1 MKPPFASWALLV
13 LAVAG
18 AACHSDD
25 NPAAP
30 TPADGLPFLASVT
43 PPQARPLT
51 DIWLSGRNL
60 LSAGLGTPTVRF
72 TFGRFRV
79 DTMPS
84 EASNTDL
91 RVAVP
96 DIVGSGSVTVVR
108 DGLTSNSIPVTA
120 VSLQFFDGN
129 YAGTATGPNGA
140 VTIEFNISGTN
151 GLQNPC
157 CPATNFVHVWS
168 GAVFDRETTTAC
180 AAPAP
185 LDLVNRAESNYTCF
199 DTTGGFGV
207 GAQGC
212 FVSPTQV
219 VGTFTGKDLGESPHC
234 LESYAWTAVPLDQ
247 LQINP

>member
-1 MKPPFASWALLV
+1 
-13 LAVAG
+13 
-18 AACHSDD
+18 
-25 NPAAP
+25 
-30 TPADGLPFLASVT
+30 
-43 PPQARPLT
+43 
-51 DIWLSGRNL
+51 
-60 LSAGLGTPTVRF
+60 
-72 TFGRFRV
+72 
-79 DTMPS
+79 MPS
-84 EASNTDL
+84 GASNTDL

-129 YAGTATGPNGA
+129 YAGTAMGPNGA